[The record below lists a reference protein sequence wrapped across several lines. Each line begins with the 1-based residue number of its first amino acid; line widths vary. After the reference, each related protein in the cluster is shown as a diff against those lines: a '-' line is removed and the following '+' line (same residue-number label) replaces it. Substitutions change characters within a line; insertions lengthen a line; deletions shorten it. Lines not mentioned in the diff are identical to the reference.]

1 MQVEGSDQSNLHVRR
16 RMGEAA
22 AFSLFQKNQ
31 IAIPPHPP
39 TSGLKPNF

>member
-1 MQVEGSDQSNLHVRR
+1 MQMGSSDQSNLHVRR
-16 RMGEAA
+16 QMGEAA